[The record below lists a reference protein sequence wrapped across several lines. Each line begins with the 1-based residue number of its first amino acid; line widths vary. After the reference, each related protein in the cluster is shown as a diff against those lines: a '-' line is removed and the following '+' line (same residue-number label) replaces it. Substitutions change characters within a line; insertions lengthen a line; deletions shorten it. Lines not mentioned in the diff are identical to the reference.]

1 MLGFDNPAVSLG
13 RWDPAWSPPGADLPA
28 CPDSQEHGPTGR
40 QRWLFT
46 SQQMRLSLV
55 EMGVYESHLAEAE
68 ATDEDWGGWNF
79 S

>member
-1 MLGFDNPAVSLG
+1 
-13 RWDPAWSPPGADLPA
+13 
-28 CPDSQEHGPTGR
+28 
-40 QRWLFT
+40 
-46 SQQMRLSLV
+46 MRLSLV